1 MRNKAA
7 HKNASVSSSILP
19 WSTPD
24 KQKLKQHTPAA
35 NHFSRSE
42 TTVIEEVVVFSYP
55 DINRI
60 SQQIISDRIPQQIIS
75 DRISQQIISDRI
87 PQQIISDRI
96 PQQIISDRISQ
107 QIISDRIP

>member
-24 KQKLKQHTPAA
+24 KQKLIQHTPAA

-42 TTVIEEVVVFSYP
+42 TTVMEEAVVFSYP

-60 SQQIISDRIPQQIIS
+60 SQQIISDRIPP
-75 DRISQQIISDRI
+75 QIISDRI

-96 PQQIISDRISQ
+96 PKIIAFRL
-107 QIISDRIP
+107 